1 VLAALLI
8 CYFTVAMVGALIG
21 LAATDFRT
29 VPPVAGT
36 TAFIVTLAALGVAVL
51 R

>member
-1 VLAALLI
+1 MLAALAL
-8 CYFTVAMVGALIG
+8 CYFVLVALGAIVALALI
-21 LAATDFRT
+21 DFRT